1 MIFYVYR
8 NNRNTIQNLREAVDR
23 IFYAPGLVYFD
34 YRNTFADSPD
44 MVANHFLWMH
54 EMSGKSLHVLF
65 HYFSITFTTLKDFSQ
80 VQRISEQF
88 LDYLGL
94 SYSVLLAI
102 CADPDGCYQSSFL
115 VNAVSRDGRSA
126 FHDRNSTYKD
136 LIRVLADISGHHVDV
151 ELADNV
157 LFRNVD
163 NNKVN
168 YTAFEGGIHHDGL

>member
-115 VNAVSRDGRSA
+115 LMQFQETA
-126 FHDRNSTYKD
+126 
-136 LIRVLADISGHHVDV
+136 
-151 ELADNV
+151 EV
-157 LFRNVD
+157 LFTNE
-163 NNKVN
+163 
-168 YTAFEGGIHHDGL
+168 TAPIKI